1 MNALTFDVEDY
12 YQVSAF
18 ESIVRF
24 EDWGQYESR
33 VERNTLR
40 LLELLE
46 AAGVHATFF
55 VLGWVA
61 ERHTSLVQAIHRAGH
76 ELASHGYRHQSVC
89 AMTPEQFREDVR
101 RAKGVLENITGWPV
115 IGFRAPSFTITAST
129 LWALP
134 ILIEEGFCY
143 DSSIFPI
150 RHDRYGIPQAPPHCH
165 LRSTPS
171 GSIWEIPPST
181 VQFGSLRAPIA
192 GGGYFR
198 LVPYRLLRSLLKSV
212 QDEGQPLVMYFH
224 PWEIDPS
231 QPRLKAPWMS
241 VFRHYTNLHKTER
254 RLVRLLTDFRFA
266 PIQEAIAPIR
276 QLTHELVA

>member
-18 ESIVRF
+18 ESVVRF
-24 EDWGQYESR
+24 EEWGKYESR
-33 VERNTLR
+33 VERNTHR
-40 LLELLE
+40 VLELLE
-46 AAGVHATFF
+46 AADVRATFF

-61 ERHTSLVQAIHRAGH
+61 ERHTALVQAIHRAGH
-76 ELASHGYRHQSVC
+76 ELASHGYRHRSVC
-89 AMTPEQFREDVR
+89 AMTPEQFREDIR
-101 RAKGVLENITGWPV
+101 RAKGVLEDITGWPV
-115 IGFRAPSFTITAST
+115 IGFRAPSFTITAKT

-134 ILIEEGFCY
+134 ILIEEGFGY

-150 RHDRYGIPQAPPHCH
+150 RHDRYGMRQAPAHCH
-165 LRSTPS
+165 LQSTPS

-198 LVPYRLLRSLLKSV
+198 LFPYPLLRSLLKSV
-212 QDEGQPLVMYFH
+212 QDEGHPLVMYFH

-241 VFRHYTNLHKTER
+241 VLRHYTNLHKTER